1 MHALPAPTAVIADD
15 ERLMREQII
24 ARLKEAWPELSIVGE
39 ASNGRE
45 AVAIVQSLEPDIVF
59 LDISMPGMDGIQAAQ
74 ALAGQAH
81 VVFVT
86 AHDQYA
92 VSAFE
97 HGAIDYL
104 LKPAEPD
111 RVALTCQ
118 RLRARL
124 TQKPDPMNDL
134 LAQLSQ
140 RLGAGGLKP
149 REYMRWVQA
158 SVGANIRMI
167 PTSDILFFRA
177 EDKYTR
183 VQTRGLEALIRKPI
197 KELIDELDPE
207 EFWQIHRGTLV
218 NVATSSVR
226 PATHRCRSKTAPY
239 LPGGKRPAADAAVA
253 EQAAEARARRPSE
266 ELSRYAKLRTFGA
279 AQMKR
284 WFGSSF
290 ALWHPHE
297 SVRRAL

>member
-1 MHALPAPTAVIADD
+1 MRSSPAPTAVIADD

-24 ARLKEAWPELSIVGE
+24 ARLKDAWPELVIVGE

-45 AVAIVQSLEPDIVF
+45 AVALAQSHEPDIVF

-74 ALAGQAH
+74 ALAGQVH

-92 VSAFE
+92 ISAFE
-97 HGAIDYL
+97 HGAVDYL
-104 LKPAEPD
+104 LKPADPE
-111 RVALTCQ
+111 RVAVTCQ

-124 TQKPDPMNDL
+124 QQKPDPMNDL
-134 LAQLSQ
+134 LEKLSQ
-140 RLGAGGLKP
+140 RMGGGLKP

-183 VQTRGLEALIRKPI
+183 VQTAGFEALIRKPI
-197 KELIDELDPE
+197 KELIDELDPD
-207 EFWQIHRGTLV
+207 EFWQIHR
-218 NVATSSVR
+218 ATVVR
-226 PATHRCRSKTAPY
+226 V
-239 LPGGKRPAADAAVA
+239 DAIDQVS
-253 EQAAEARARRPSE
+253 RNLRGHHVVHVKGRE
-266 ELSRYAKLRTFGA
+266 EKLEVSRTFHHLFK
-279 AQMKR
+279 QM
-284 WFGSSF
+284 
-290 ALWHPHE
+290 
-297 SVRRAL
+297 

>member
-1 MHALPAPTAVIADD
+1 MRSSPAPTAVIADD

-24 ARLKEAWPELSIVGE
+24 ARLKEAWPELVIVGE

-45 AVAIVQSLEPDIVF
+45 AVAMAQSFDPDIVF

-74 ALAGQAH
+74 ALAGRAH

-92 VSAFE
+92 ISAFKQ
-97 HGAIDYL
+97 GAVDYL
-104 LKPAEPD
+104 LKPAEAE
-111 RVALTCQ
+111 RVALTCE

-124 TQKPDPMNDL
+124 EQKPDPMSDL

-140 RLGAGGLKP
+140 RLGSGGVKP
-149 REYMRWVQA
+149 REYLRWVQA

-183 VQTRGLEALIRKPI
+183 VQTRTFEALIRKPI
-197 KELIDELDPE
+197 KELIDELDPD
-207 EFWQIHRGTLV
+207 EFWQIHR
-218 NVATSSVR
+218 ATVVR
-226 PATHRCRSKTAPY
+226 V
-239 LPGGKRPAADAAVA
+239 DAI
-253 EQAAEARARRPSE
+253 EQV
-266 ELSRYAKLRTFGA
+266 SRNFRGNQVVHVKGSDLKLEVSRTFNHRFK
-279 AQMKR
+279 QM
-284 WFGSSF
+284 
-290 ALWHPHE
+290 
-297 SVRRAL
+297 